1 MRDPNAKLQ
10 RASATARGAWE
21 AVNAPS
27 EASRGLFSSLRDQRK
42 QSRRI
47 EIALKAI
54 GNWQKAAE
62 EALGAAKRR
71 RAAAETISRTC
82 AEALLKADERLIQF
96 EKRAGWD
103 AKREDLDSD
112 QDVSESD
119 LNDGH
124 ILRGHTLESK
134 RERPILKRLEAFKCR
149 TGIILAEAAYARAA
163 VKAKKARKDL
173 YEAQKAVSLAKT
185 ERENAFC
192 LSEDPRVS
200 AWRPVVSVS
209 RAGGKSVLQKRAW
222 AKAFGRWSETDNSS
236 YTYGSQSSDSYHDTQ
251 SYTSGSQWSDSYHD
265 GRSYPHR
272 SGSNY
277 RYYASQRHPHGGWPG
292 YPHFGSP
299 GLGSPTQSLSSAPS
313 GHRSY
318 TQPPAPNR
326 TRSQRVRSRRSS

>member
-192 LSEDPRVS
+192 LNEL
-200 AWRPVVSVS
+200 
-209 RAGGKSVLQKRAW
+209 G
-222 AKAFGRWSETDNSS
+222 
-236 YTYGSQSSDSYHDTQ
+236 
-251 SYTSGSQWSDSYHD
+251 
-265 GRSYPHR
+265 
-272 SGSNY
+272 
-277 RYYASQRHPHGGWPG
+277 QR
-292 YPHFGSP
+292 
-299 GLGSPTQSLSSAPS
+299 PS
-313 GHRSY
+313 GAGLKPT
-318 TQPPAPNR
+318 TQA
-326 TRSQRVRSRRSS
+326 TLTEVSQAIATTTLKAILPEVSGAIATTTVEAILTEVGQTIGTTPVNAILMEVGQGTPTSARLD